1 MSRHGDHYGGRT
13 AGQALTTCVWRPAL
27 RSLRAALH
35 GLTVQGRSII
45 AAGLVV
51 GAFSPL
57 LGEKGLFRIAMLLV
71 VLPLLAALA
80 VSATRVPVWC
90 ERSLSP
96 QRVHAQQPA
105 QVRLR
110 LSARLSSVQLR
121 LEDPVPA
128 ELMTSTTLTA
138 NTTGPAPGP
147 SDPEI
152 LGPRFRLPSL
162 PAGSTAELGYQIIPV
177 RRGHYV
183 LGPLTVQC
191 GDPFGMCT
199 LLQPVSPAQTL
210 IVTPPVTP
218 LPLNPLLDGRTGLG
232 EHRGQTLGAYGDDAA
247 TVRAYR
253 PGDDPR
259 RVHWRSTAR
268 AGELMVRQQ
277 EQPHH
282 AKATVL
288 LDTREAAY
296 RFPIADPG
304 EAPHTADALHAG
316 FRHTDASDDS
326 FEWAIAATA
335 SIVVHL
341 IDQGL
346 RVRLLTDTGGQ
357 VTSGESEGTD
367 QSTLEASREIMD
379 FLADVACSDRRDLR
393 GGFRAGAAG
402 GAPVARGWDGDPG
415 VVVGVVGALS
425 ADDTEWLSQSRGGL
439 NGRAECTVALIVDG
453 PSWEPSDLGN
463 WLPGMTLPSTAQAVD
478 PVSTIPG
485 WRAVHAAR
493 GSDIARLWYSLGSQA
508 SESATPAPR
517 GTDGWRRS

>member
-1 MSRHGDHYGGRT
+1 VSPPGDRHEDRAVDQPLSAWH
-13 AGQALTTCVWRPAL
+13 QSP
-27 RSLRAALH
+27 RSFQAALH
-35 GLTVQGRSII
+35 GLTAQGRSVI
-45 AAGLVV
+45 AAGFVV
-51 GAFSPL
+51 AVFSPL
-57 LGEKGLFRIAMLLV
+57 LGEKGLFRIAVLLIA
-71 VLPLLAALA
+71 LPLLAALT
-80 VSATRVPVWC
+80 VSFTRAPIRCQRSVGPSRVAARQPV
-90 ERSLSP
+90 L
-96 QRVHAQQPA
+96 
-105 QVRLR
+105 VRLG
-110 LSARLSSVQLR
+110 LTARRPSVQLR
-121 LEDPVPA
+121 LEDTVPA
-128 ELMTSTTLTA
+128 GLTT
-138 NTTGPAPGP
+138 PAVGN
-147 SDPEI
+147 SEVV
-152 LGPRFRLPSL
+152 GPRFQLGRLD
-162 PAGSTAELGYQIIPV
+162 AGETAELEYQVLPQ

-210 IVTPPVTP
+210 IVTPTVTP
-218 LPLNPLLDGRTGLG
+218 LPLNPLIDGRTGLG

-402 GAPVARGWDGDPG
+402 GAPVARGWDDDPG
-415 VVVGVVGALS
+415 VVVAVVGALS
-425 ADDTEWLSQSRGGL
+425 ADDAEWLSQSRGGL

-517 GTDGWRRS
+517 GTDGWRR